1 MAIRTYLIM
10 CILVVFV
17 KSSQAQSDY
26 VQTDSTSLAL
36 YNAAEWKA
44 LIVFGENSI
53 DKGEDFPLLRLRLA
67 YAYFV
72 RQKYGS
78 ALKQY
83 SHILKDDRFNQT
95 ALYYTYLC
103 NVYLNRLEDAAYLAK
118 DLEEKNIEGKK
129 ASSFK
134 MLSAGFESGLK
145 FTDVFERGNST
156 YNRAFVNTRLFYK
169 LNLSQSFVY
178 YRQPVRNDNI
188 RQPEYY
194 AKLNYT
200 PFRKINLIGAYHYMK
215 SNLFN
220 QDFQN
225 NTGLVGF
232 RYAASNYDVQVD
244 FILSQIGTEDTKQY
258 NLKFVKYITNNL
270 NLYSISR
277 LSLLAVLGNDN
288 FVYHQLIGFR
298 PAHKLWLETSATLG
312 DQYNYA
318 DADALYIYNGFDK
331 TRFKAATNCYF
342 LLKEHLVFGLN
353 YTFERKSD
361 NIFRFNYLQHSFNGS
376 ITWNF

>member
-1 MAIRTYLIM
+1 MAIRTYLILCM
-10 CILVVFV
+10 LVVFA
-17 KSSQAQSDY
+17 KSSQAQSDFLKA
-26 VQTDSTSLAL
+26 DSISLAL
-36 YNAAEWKA
+36 YQAAEWKE
-44 LIVFGENSI
+44 LIVFAENTI
-53 DKGEDFPLLRLRLA
+53 DRGEDFPLLRLRLA
-67 YAYFV
+67 YAFFV
-72 RQKYGS
+72 RGKYGL
-78 ALKQY
+78 ALKHY
-83 SHILKDDRFNQT
+83 MHVLKEDRFNQT
-95 ALYYTYLC
+95 ALYQAYLC
-103 NVYLNRLEDAAYLAK
+103 NLYLNRLEDAASLAR
-118 DLEEKNIEGKK
+118 DLEGKNIEGKEV
-129 ASSFK
+129 SSFK
-134 MLSAGFESGLK
+134 MLSAGIESGLK
-145 FTDVFERGNST
+145 FTNVFERGNST
-156 YNRAFVNTRLFYK
+156 YNRAFLNTRLFYK

-200 PFRKINLIGAYHYMK
+200 PFRKINVIGVYHYMK

-220 QDFQN
+220 QEFQN
-225 NTGLVGF
+225 NTGLVGI
-232 RYAASNYDVQVD
+232 RYAGNSYDLQAD

-258 NLKFVKYITNNL
+258 NLKIVKYLTNNL
-270 NLYSISR
+270 NLYSISK

-288 FVYHQLIGFR
+288 FVYQHLIGFR
-298 PAHKLWLETSATLG
+298 PLHRLWFETAATIG

-331 TRFKAATNCYF
+331 TKFKAAANCYF
-342 LLKEHLVFGLN
+342 LLKDHLVFGLN